1 MTSNGD
7 FFVLQAKEKLS
18 YVLPHDS
25 LYLLLEILFKIVAE
39 LLYLIE
45 EAGTL
50 FIV

>member
-1 MTSNGD
+1 MTSNRD
-7 FFVLQAKEKLS
+7 FFVLWAKEKLS
-18 YVLPHDS
+18 HVLPHDS
-25 LYLLLEILFKIVAE
+25 LYLLLEILFKIVTE

>member
-1 MTSNGD
+1 MYSFNNNRFLD
-7 FFVLQAKEKLS
+7 RIKLS
-18 YVLPHDS
+18 HVLPHDS

-39 LLYLIE
+39 LLYLIK

>member
-7 FFVLQAKEKLS
+7 FFVLRVKEELS

-39 LLYLIE
+39 LLYLIK

>member
-7 FFVLQAKEKLS
+7 FLFCGQKKKLS

-39 LLYLIE
+39 LLYLIK

>member
-1 MTSNGD
+1 MRSNGD

-18 YVLPHDS
+18 LVLPHES
-25 LYLLLEILFKIVAE
+25 LYLLLDILFKIVAE
-39 LLYLIE
+39 LLYLIK

>member
-7 FFVLQAKEKLS
+7 FFVLRVKEKLS
-18 YVLPHDS
+18 YVLSHDS
-25 LYLLLEILFKIVAE
+25 LYLLLEILFKIVTE

-50 FIV
+50 FVV